1 MVLAWLSV
9 ICCLSNEEVNM
20 KKEKE
25 LMKVA
30 QEKKILRLS
39 AITVAEGLKIV
50 KRYHKMVEQNS
61 FPLEWV
67 GMLK

>member
-1 MVLAWLSV
+1 
-9 ICCLSNEEVNM
+9 M

-39 AITVAEGLKIV
+39 AITVEDGLKMI

-61 FPLEWV
+61 FPLAWM